1 MKTTLSAALALTA
14 ASVLSTAGAQP
25 RISAQSIIVNPVTP
39 DLSVNVQV
47 DRDASGAQNPAYRVG
62 DGITVSAT
70 VNRDAY
76 VYLFNVDPSGV
87 VDQILPNRLGGD
99 NFVRAGA
106 TKSFPAPGDNFRYT
120 IAGPT
125 GQNKVLALASLTPLN
140 LGELSSFKTQQD
152 QFATV
157 NAKTQAGL
165 AQALSIVVMPLPQ
178 NSWVSDTAFYTVA
191 AVNPVTTGSLF
202 IGTNVVGA
210 TVTLG
215 GQRLGSANVT
225 YSNLRA
231 GTFPVRVQARGY
243 RDHVGSVTIRPGSVT
258 TVNIDLTQ
266 QITAPVPQPRPVP
279 VPPVTPV
286 GSATPV
292 LDFIGSLL
300 GAVAGTQMQDPAR
313 SAYDQKVAD
322 LQRQGYAL
330 QQSVTT
336 PSGFQGVLVKG
347 ASSVTVTVERG
358 AGRTVRVN
366 VSETTTYQY

>member
-1 MKTTLSAALALTA
+1 MKTTLSSVLVLTA
-14 ASVLSTAGAQP
+14 ASALSTAGAQP
-25 RISAQSIIVNPVTP
+25 RVSAQSIIVNPVTP

-47 DRDASGAQNPAYRVG
+47 DRDASGAQNPAYKVG

-76 VYLFNVDPSGV
+76 VYLFNVNPDGT
-87 VDQILPNRLGGD
+87 VDQILPNRLSAE
-99 NFVRAGA
+99 NLVKANT
-106 TKSFPAPGDNFRYT
+106 TKSFPAEGDNFKYT
-120 IAGPT
+120 VAGPI

-140 LGELSSFKTQQD
+140 LDQLSSFKTQQD

-165 AQALSIVVMPLPQ
+165 AQALSIVVTPLPQ

-191 AVNPVTTGSLF
+191 AVNPVATGSLF
-202 IGTNVVGA
+202 IGTNVANA
-210 TVTLG
+210 TVILN
-215 GQRLGSANVT
+215 GQRLGGANVT

-231 GTFPVRVQARGY
+231 GNFPIRVQAPGF
-243 RDHVGSVTIRPGSVT
+243 RDYTT
-258 TVNIDLTQ
+258 TVSIRGGTTSTLNIDLAQ
-266 QITAPVPQPRPVP
+266 QISAPVPQPRPVP
-279 VPPVTPV
+279 PVTPA

-300 GAVAGTQMQDPAR
+300 GAIAGTQMQDPAR

-347 ASSVTVTVERG
+347 SSSVTVTVERG
-358 AGRTVRVN
+358 VGRTVRVN